1 MGRAES
7 IFQERALKNKLML
20 RLRLRS
26 FTRRMQKREQELID
40 RKDRAQ
46 TAYLKSDAKAGIAYC
61 RYEKAQKALDQYRAR
76 KAKEKVNQS
85 KGLGPDS
92 GRTGQR
98 EKNTRSALRAE
109 DSDARKTRQR

>member
-20 RLRLRS
+20 SLRLRS

-46 TAYLKSDAKAGIAYC
+46 TAYLKSDAKAGRAYY
-61 RYEKAQKALDQYRAR
+61 RYEKAQKALDQYRAS
-76 KAKEKVNQS
+76 KAKEKANQS

-92 GRTGQR
+92 GQR
-98 EKNTRSALRAE
+98 DKNTRSALRAG

>member
-1 MGRAES
+1 MRRAES
-7 IFQERALKNKLML
+7 IFQERTLKNKLML
-20 RLRLRS
+20 RLRLRP

-46 TAYLKSDAKAGIAYC
+46 TAFLKSDAKAGRAYF
-61 RYEKAQKALDQYRAR
+61 RYEKAQKALDQYRTR

-98 EKNTRSALRAE
+98 DKNTRRALRGN
-109 DSDARKTRQR
+109 RTR

>member
-7 IFQERALKNKLML
+7 IFQERALKNKLIL
-20 RLRLRS
+20 RLRIRP
-26 FTRRMQKREQELID
+26 FTRRMKKREQELID

-46 TAYLKSDAKAGIAYC
+46 TAYLKSDAKAGRDYY

-76 KAKEKVNQS
+76 KANQS
-85 KGLGPDS
+85 KGLGPGS
-92 GRTGQR
+92 GRTGR
-98 EKNTRSALRAE
+98 RDKNTRSALRAE

>member
-1 MGRAES
+1 
-7 IFQERALKNKLML
+7 ML
-20 RLRLRS
+20 RLRLRP

-46 TAYLKSDAKAGIAYC
+46 TAYLKSDAKAGMAYY

-92 GRTGQR
+92 GRTGR
-98 EKNTRSALRAE
+98 RDKNTRSAL

>member
-1 MGRAES
+1 
-7 IFQERALKNKLML
+7 
-20 RLRLRS
+20 
-26 FTRRMQKREQELID
+26 MQKREQELID

-46 TAYLKSDAKAGIAYC
+46 TAYLKSDAKAGRAYY

-92 GRTGQR
+92 GRTRQR
-98 EKNTRSALRAE
+98 DKNTRSALRAE
-109 DSDARKTRQR
+109 DSDAGKTR

>member
-1 MGRAES
+1 MGRAEP

-46 TAYLKSDAKAGIAYC
+46 TAYLKADAKAGIAYC
-61 RYEKAQKALDQYRAR
+61 RYEKAQKTLDQYRAR

-98 EKNTRSALRAE
+98 DKNTRRALRGN
-109 DSDARKTRQR
+109 RTR